1 MKILVVGAGGVGGY
15 FGARL
20 SAAGGEVY
28 FAVRGRHAAAMRESG
43 LRVLTAPDEITI
55 ARPSVHED
63 PETTGPCDVVL
74 LCTKMYSLDEAIEI
88 ARPVLHA
95 ATAVIT
101 LQNGVEAPDRVAEA
115 LGPAHAVG
123 GVARIFAHIAAPG
136 VIAHNSTFAQ
146 IIFGELDGTRSPRL
160 EDFLAVCK
168 GAGVDATLSENIL
181 RDIWTKFIIL
191 TGNAGANAY
200 FRATVGE
207 IVGDPERRAF
217 LEALMRETGALA
229 RAKGVALRPGVEDE
243 LIAAVAAMP
252 GHLKA
257 SMALDLEQ
265 GNRLE
270 LPWLNGAVVRLGRTC
285 GVPTPKHA
293 EVERALSPFV
303 EGREGA

>member
-1 MKILVVGAGGVGGY
+1 
-15 FGARL
+15 
-20 SAAGGEVY
+20 
-28 FAVRGRHAAAMRESG
+28 
-43 LRVLTAPDEITI
+43 
-55 ARPSVHED
+55 
-63 PETTGPCDVVL
+63 
-74 LCTKMYSLDEAIEI
+74 MYSLDEAIEI

-95 ATAVIT
+95 TTAVIT

-136 VIAHNSTFAQ
+136 VIAHNSAFAQ
-146 IIFGELDGTRSPRL
+146 IIFGELNGTRSPRL
-160 EDFLAVCK
+160 EEFLGICE
-168 GAGVDATLSENIL
+168 GAGVDAILSENIL

-285 GVPTPKHA
+285 GVPAPNHA

>member
-20 SAAGGEVY
+20 AATGGEVY
-28 FAVRGRHAAAMRESG
+28 FAVRGRHATAMRESG
-43 LRVLTAPDEITI
+43 LRVLTEPDEITI

-74 LCTKMYSLDEAIEI
+74 LCTKMYSLDESIEI

-95 ATAVIT
+95 TTAVIT
-101 LQNGVEAPDRVAEA
+101 LQNGVEAPGRVAAA

-123 GVARIFAHIAAPG
+123 GVARIFAHIAEPG
-136 VIAHNSTFAQ
+136 VIAHNSAFAQ
-146 IIFGELDGTRSPRL
+146 IIFGELDGTRSRRL

-168 GAGVDATLSENIL
+168 GAGVDATLSENVL
-181 RDIWTKFIIL
+181 RDLWTKFIIL

-217 LEALMRETGALA
+217 LEALVRETGALA
-229 RAKGVALRPGVEDE
+229 RAKGIALRPGVEDE
-243 LIAAVAAMP
+243 LIAVVAAMP

-270 LPWLNGAVVRLGRTC
+270 LPWLNGAVVRLGQAC
-285 GVPTPKHA
+285 GVPTPRHA

-303 EGREGA
+303 EGRDGA